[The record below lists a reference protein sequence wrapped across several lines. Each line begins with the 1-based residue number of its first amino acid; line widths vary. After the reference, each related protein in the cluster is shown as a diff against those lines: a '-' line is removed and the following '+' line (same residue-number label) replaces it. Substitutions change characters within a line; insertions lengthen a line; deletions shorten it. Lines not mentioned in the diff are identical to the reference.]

1 MTVVVTALQHSPL
14 LGGDGALHGEL
25 RGPGGE
31 PVLLTGLSVEQVA
44 RRAEVAS
51 LQRAGDW
58 RAVLSMFQ
66 GGEEARDPLL
76 LWVRPTLASLS
87 FLAQQLASR
96 GLARLASIGCGC
108 GTLEWLLH
116 QATGVEVRL
125 VTGVEVRL
133 VTGVQVYKQL
143 NGVAGDGV
151 RGEQRLVGGGQ
162 ESAAL
167 YRDGSY

>member
-25 RGPGGE
+25 RGPGGGE

-125 VTGVEVRL
+125 VTGV
-133 VTGVQVYKQL
+133 QVYKQL